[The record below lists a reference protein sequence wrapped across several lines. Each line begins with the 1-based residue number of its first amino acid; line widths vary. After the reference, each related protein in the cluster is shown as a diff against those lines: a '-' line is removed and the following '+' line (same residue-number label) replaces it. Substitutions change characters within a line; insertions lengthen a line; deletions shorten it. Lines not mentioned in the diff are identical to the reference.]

1 MKSRAAVNL
10 IHADEFDIILGM
22 KAKITLKYAWLV
34 IATAFMTSAAAIG
47 AEQQPALEIGW
58 HEVDVTP
65 ATTKRIPLEGQYYQR
80 LADKENPFHSRIKF
94 VAAAMK
100 RGSEY
105 VLFGGLDNV
114 TIWEPFTERVRT
126 RVHELEPEISP
137 ERIYMGAI
145 HTHSAPAIR
154 PAWTPRAEEKA
165 KKHPDV
171 LGPNEYAEFAVERC
185 AQAYVAAWRGRRRG
199 GVQRAYGKASI
210 GHCRLARYADGSTEM
225 YSDTNRPDFVGM
237 LEGEDDGVEML
248 FTVDE
253 SGRRT
258 GLFLNVACPSQV
270 MEANYQVSSDF
281 AGATREKLKKIYGEG
296 FNTIYQIGAAG
307 CQSPRDLVRRDR
319 TEPDGWHADMVEM
332 LSDRLVKC
340 VVESSPKPVQSDVV
354 LKHERHVVSVPMR
367 RVSPQ
372 EIAAAE
378 KSLAELEAKWPG
390 DSAWDDFLAK
400 THANEAKG
408 GPGPYDSKLHPY
420 AVMDVDKAVLKRA
433 AEQDKVTE
441 YTFEMNVTRIGD
453 VAFVS
458 CPFELYLAYGQII
471 KARSAATQ
479 TFIVEKCGSGGY
491 LPTPTSE
498 NSVGYSGGINV
509 GKVGHEGGYRFCDL
523 AVECINK
530 MFKTNN

>member
-1 MKSRAAVNL
+1 
-10 IHADEFDIILGM
+10 M
-22 KAKITLKYAWLV
+22 KAYAPLRSAGLAL
-34 IATAFMTSAAAIG
+34 ATAVLSCAS
-47 AEQQPALEIGW
+47 PAGEEPHPTLEIGW

-65 ATTKRIPLEGQYYQR
+65 TTTKRVPLQGQYYQR
-80 LADKENPFHSRIKF
+80 LADSADPCHSRVKF

-100 RGSEY
+100 RGSEH

-114 TIWEPFTERVRT
+114 TVWEPFVERVRA

-137 ERIYMGAI
+137 ERIYMGCI
-145 HTHSAPAIR
+145 HTHSAPALR
-154 PAWTPRAEEKA
+154 PAWTPRAQEMARKQ
-165 KKHPDV
+165 PDV
-171 LGPNEYAEFAVERC
+171 LSPDEYAEFALERV

-199 GVQRAYGKASI
+199 GVRRAYGKASI

-225 YSDTNRPDFVGM
+225 YGNTNRPDFVGM

-281 AGATREKLKKIYGEG
+281 AGATREKLKKVYGEG
-296 FNTIYQIGAAG
+296 FRTIYQIGAAG
-307 CQSPRDLVRRDR
+307 CQSPRDLVRRGR
-319 TEPDGWHADMVEM
+319 TEPDGWHADMVEL

-340 VVESSPKPVQSDVV
+340 VSEASPEPVQADAV

-367 RVSPQ
+367 RVTPQ
-372 EIAAAE
+372 DVAAAE
-378 KSLAELEAKWPG
+378 KSLRELGGKWPG
-390 DSAWDDFLAK
+390 DSAWKDFLAQV
-400 THANEAKG
+400 HANEAKG
-408 GPGPYDSKLHPY
+408 GPGPYDPKLHPY
-420 AVMDVDKAVLKRA
+420 AVMDVDKAVLRRA
-433 AEQDKVTE
+433 AEQDSVRE

-471 KARSAATQ
+471 KARSAAAQ

-491 LPTPTSE
+491 LPTPSSE

-523 AVECINK
+523 AVECIGK
-530 MFKTNN
+530 MFNDK